1 MKLKITLKDP
11 DGVYD
16 SIRDAA
22 KDSVRAVEGLD
33 DDEREELLG
42 SRHDKIAEQCKPWID
57 CGEYVRIEIDTEAGT
72 ATVCK
77 A

>member
-1 MKLKITLKDP
+1 MKLKIQLQDP

-16 SIRDAA
+16 SLTEAA
-22 KDSVRAVEGLD
+22 ESGLPDDDSLSQ
-33 DDEREELLG
+33 DEREALTE
-42 SRHDKIAEQCKPWID
+42 SRRQKLEQQCKLWIKH
-57 CGEYVRIEIDTEAGT
+57 GEFVVIEIDTEAGT

>member
-1 MKLKITLKDP
+1 MKLKIQLQDP

-16 SIRDAA
+16 SLTEAA
-22 KDSVRAVEGLD
+22 GSSLPD
-33 DDEREELLG
+33 DDSLSQDELEALTE
-42 SRHDKIAEQCKPWID
+42 SRRQKLEQQCKPWIKHA
-57 CGEYVRIEIDTEAGT
+57 EIVVIEIDTEAGT